1 MVHLILFRYQFLC
14 TCFPFTSIGES
25 LRQEKKE
32 VKKESFFHNGSTLRS
47 PVRAREVRRKEKS
60 VYYGRGS
67 QDVARRKEPGFYA
80 SELKEPGM

>member
-32 VKKESFFHNGSTLRS
+32 VKKESFFFHNGSTLRS
-47 PVRAREVRRKEKS
+47 LARAREERRKEKS

-67 QDVARRKEPGFYA
+67 QDEAEEMNQVFMRQ
-80 SELKEPGM
+80 S